1 MIKLRVMVDII
12 IKLLKKDKNYFS
24 LMNRIIKISGS
35 NNNNNNNSHT
45 KKKKMTSIT
54 VIAAT

>member
-1 MIKLRVMVDII
+1 MIKLRVMVEII
-12 IKLLKKDKNYFS
+12 IKLLKKDKKYFS
-24 LMNRIIKISGS
+24 LMNSIIKISGS
-35 NNNNNNNSHT
+35 NNNNNISRT